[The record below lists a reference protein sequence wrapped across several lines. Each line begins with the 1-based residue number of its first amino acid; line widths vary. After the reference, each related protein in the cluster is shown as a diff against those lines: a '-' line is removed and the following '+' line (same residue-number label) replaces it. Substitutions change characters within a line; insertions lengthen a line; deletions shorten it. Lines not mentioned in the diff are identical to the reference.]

1 MYEVIKNAINN
12 TDFELKA
19 TIEKIDTLWIENKI
33 TEEQRK
39 ELIELAREK
48 ANPENSYAPLQEQ
61 IDSIYTEIDRMKN
74 RLDTLEGKEE
84 PTEPEEPVD
93 EYPEYVQPTGAHN
106 AYNTGDKITYNNKKY
121 VCKINGCVWNPDV
134 YPQGWEEVVED
145 TKEEE

>member
-1 MYEVIKNAINN
+1 MYEAIKNAINN
-12 TDFELKA
+12 TEFELA
-19 TIEKIDTLWIENKI
+19 TTIEKIDILWIESKL
-33 TEEQRK
+33 TEEQRN

-48 ANPENSYAPLQEQ
+48 ANPENSCAPLQEQ
-61 IDSIYTEIDRMKN
+61 INTIFTILEEHN
-74 RLDTLEGKEE
+74 TRLNKLEGVEE

>member
-1 MYEVIKNAINN
+1 MYEAIKNAINN
-12 TDFELKA
+12 TEFELA
-19 TIEKIDTLWIENKI
+19 TTIQKIDTLWIESKI
-33 TEEQRK
+33 TDEQRA

-48 ANPENSYAPLQEQ
+48 ANPENSYTPLQEQ

-134 YPQGWEEVVED
+134 YPQGWEKVVED

>member
-1 MYEVIKNAINN
+1 MYEAIKNAINN
-12 TDFELKA
+12 TEFELA
-19 TIEKIDTLWIENKI
+19 TTIEKIDILWIESKI
-33 TEEQRK
+33 TDEQRA

-61 IDSIYTEIDRMKN
+61 IDNIYTEIDTIKS
-74 RLDTLEGKEE
+74 RLNILEGKEE
-84 PTEPEEPVD
+84 PID

-134 YPQGWEEVVED
+134 YPAGWEEVVED
-145 TKEEE
+145 AETEEA